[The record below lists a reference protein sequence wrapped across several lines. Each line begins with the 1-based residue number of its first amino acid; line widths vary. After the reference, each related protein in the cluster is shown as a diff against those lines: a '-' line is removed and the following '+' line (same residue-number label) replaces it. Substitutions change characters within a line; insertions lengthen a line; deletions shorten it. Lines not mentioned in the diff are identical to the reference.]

1 VGILVAGAGVF
12 IYSGLYNLG
21 ADVHHRELVL
31 ALMQILRNRSVHA
44 RSKDIEVPNLE
55 DPQLKGVG

>member
-21 ADVHHRELVL
+21 ADIHHSEPVL
-31 ALMQILRNRSVHA
+31 ALM
-44 RSKDIEVPNLE
+44 
-55 DPQLKGVG
+55 